1 MSTQS
6 GRLKATNN
14 ERKTVSVKPFLHID
28 ISNLDMFR
36 KRRAME
42 IALEAML
49 QLKDGGR
56 SIDDMDGTLAHSV
69 AQFIISQMEGR

>member
-6 GRLKATNN
+6 GRLKAANN
-14 ERKTVSVKPFLHID
+14 EKETVSVKSFLHID
-28 ISNLDMFR
+28 ISDLDLFR

-56 SIDDMDGTLAHSV
+56 SIDDMDASLAHSV